1 MIKTKLNQFR
11 SVIAS
16 IMFGAMFLLLP
27 VSSFP
32 VLSKVF
38 GGTSVAPLS
47 VIPAII
53 LVILLVLPT
62 VFKYQLFSAQFKP
75 LILFFLSALIS
86 TFFAFFRNMPSF
98 RDTHFLKNAIESVIT
113 LLMGF
118 AFYYLCAHFLTTE
131 EKIAK
136 ALQWLNIGAI
146 FMIVF
151 SALQTVFIRTP
162 VEFYPAWLGN
172 LIYKTSSSGKIFPRR
187 ISGFAFEP
195 SWLAHQLNILYLPV
209 WLGFSVKGYSVF
221 KARLFKRFTVENL
234 FLLAGIVMLFLS
246 FSRIGWITFGVLIVY
261 LSMRFSN
268 TLLNKAIT
276 HLETKRNKQLKR
288 WQYWLLKMTMWI
300 AVLLGGVCLALIA
313 GFVISKLDKY
323 RTADILNFEAMRH
336 MGILGWAN
344 LIKIAE
350 RLVYWIIGFR
360 TFQLHPWIG
369 VGLGAIGYFFSST
382 VPSFGYRLPDVVH
395 FMNYENF
402 IPNAKNIWSRIL
414 GETGIIG
421 TALFISWLYLQWK
434 AAAELEKENHSTF
447 YQSFGL
453 VGKLVV
459 IAFIFEGFSMDTF
472 GLPYYWIAFGLVV
485 AAWRILKNDSKT
497 PEFI

>member
-1 MIKTKLNQFR
+1 
-11 SVIAS
+11 
-16 IMFGAMFLLLP
+16 
-27 VSSFP
+27 
-32 VLSKVF
+32 
-38 GGTSVAPLS
+38 
-47 VIPAII
+47 
-53 LVILLVLPT
+53 
-62 VFKYQLFSAQFKP
+62 
-75 LILFFLSALIS
+75 
-86 TFFAFFRNMPSF
+86 
-98 RDTHFLKNAIESVIT
+98 
-113 LLMGF
+113 
-118 AFYYLCAHFLTTE
+118 
-131 EKIAK
+131 
-136 ALQWLNIGAI
+136 
-146 FMIVF
+146 
-151 SALQTVFIRTP
+151 
-162 VEFYPAWLGN
+162 
-172 LIYKTSSSGKIFPRR
+172 
-187 ISGFAFEP
+187 
-195 SWLAHQLNILYLPV
+195 
-209 WLGFSVKGYSVF
+209 
-221 KARLFKRFTVENL
+221 
-234 FLLAGIVMLFLS
+234 
-246 FSRIGWITFGVLIVY
+246 
-261 LSMRFSN
+261 MRFSN

-288 WQYWLLKMTMWI
+288 WQYWSLKMTMWI
-300 AVLLGGVCLALIA
+300 AVLLGGVCLAFIA

-421 TALFISWLYLQWK
+421 TALFVSWLYLQWK

-447 YQSFGL
+447 YQAFGL

-497 PEFI
+497 LEFI

>member
-32 VLSKVF
+32 LLSKVF

-62 VFKYQLFSAQFKP
+62 VLKYQLFSVQFKP
-75 LILFFLSALIS
+75 LILFFLSAIIS

-98 RDTHFLKNAIESVIT
+98 RDTHFLKNAIEGVIT

-131 EKIAK
+131 DKIAK
-136 ALQWLNIGAI
+136 ALRWANIGAI
-146 FMIVF
+146 FMIAF
-151 SALQTVFIRTP
+151 SVLQTIYIRTP

-221 KARLFKRFTVENL
+221 NTRLLKRFTFENL
-234 FLLAGIVMLFLS
+234 LLIAGIIMLFLS
-246 FSRIGWITFGVLIVY
+246 FSRIGWITFGMLIIY
-261 LSMRFSN
+261 LLLRLSN
-268 TLLNKAIT
+268 TLFNKAIKRQ
-276 HLETKRNKQLKR
+276 ETKRNKQLTR
-288 WQYWLLKMTMWI
+288 WQYWLLKFTMWI
-300 AVLLGGVCLALIA
+300 AVFFVGIALALVA
-313 GFVISKLDKY
+313 GLVISRLDKY

-421 TALFISWLYLQWK
+421 TALFISWLFLQWK

-447 YQSFGL
+447 YQAFGL
-453 VGKLVV
+453 VGKLIV

-485 AAWRILKNDSKT
+485 AAWRIFMNVSKT